1 MKLTSEQLAH
11 RLHLSSSLAL
21 ARRGFDCVTEGGTPS
36 MHGAPGSLW
45 PYHNTLPQL
54 HFLAPY
60 RPRTPYNPTHLNN
73 HHEMGDEALRYLH
86 DCYGLLC
93 CAITALTIYID
104 GWVRLEACTRLFES
118 CYSTKKPTTLLFIDK
133 CLTLDLGDFMYCYKS
148 ISQKKI
154 TCIGAKCTYVES

>member
-1 MKLTSEQLAH
+1 
-11 RLHLSSSLAL
+11 
-21 ARRGFDCVTEGGTPS
+21 
-36 MHGAPGSLW
+36 MHVSLW

-54 HFLAPY
+54 Y
-60 RPRTPYNPTHLNN
+60 TPFSSLSPTHTLQSNSPQVNN

-86 DCYGLLC
+86 DCCSLLC
-93 CAITALTIYID
+93 CAITALTIYIG

-133 CLTLDLGDFMYCYKS
+133 CLTLDLGLGDFMYCEYVYSAKE
-148 ISQKKI
+148 I